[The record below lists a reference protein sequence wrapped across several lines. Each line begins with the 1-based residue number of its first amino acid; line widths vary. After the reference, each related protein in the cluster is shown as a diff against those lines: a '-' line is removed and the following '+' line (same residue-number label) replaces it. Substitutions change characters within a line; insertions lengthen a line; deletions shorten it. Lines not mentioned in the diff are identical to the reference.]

1 MFSRGRKHQKN
12 HKKITRTPSLMRYD
26 ISKKNCGRR
35 RKINVRRTALRGVSM
50 RLILTTFS
58 PIPVPR
64 SRKTQSG
71 ENSFPDPDPFPLREN
86 CLYACMLGFCRTL
99 EIIMRTLREVVNRV
113 RLCGHHTRS
122 LFVCFTRRLSRGLL
136 ACLFAGNLFNL
147 GCLVAG
153 ILSHSGD
160 HHAHSTRSGKQSEIV
175 WSVHPKGLAR

>member
-71 ENSFPDPDPFPLREN
+71 ENSFPDPDPVILTGNPI
-86 CLYACMLGFCRTL
+86 AGGQSD
-99 EIIMRTLREVVNRV
+99 V
-113 RLCGHHTRS
+113 
-122 LFVCFTRRLSRGLL
+122 
-136 ACLFAGNLFNL
+136 ACLLFSMRKRKKEPW
-147 GCLVAG
+147 
-153 ILSHSGD
+153 ILLLD
-160 HHAHSTRSGKQSEIV
+160 WRSRITFFVGPRYSCAQGSRPE
-175 WSVHPKGLAR
+175 